1 MQLECMSVLPI
12 ASVCVYGCIC
22 ASMVGKCLQ
31 YREREGDGRVG
42 VSMTVCKRKR
52 ERYSLCGRHNVISF
66 IVCVSVL
73 L

>member
-31 YREREGDGRVG
+31 YRDREGDGRVG
-42 VSMTVCKRKR
+42 GWVSPCQYVR
-52 ERYSLCGRHNVISF
+52 ERERG
-66 IVCVSVL
+66 IVYVVDTM
-73 L
+73 